1 MKKLIPILSLA
12 ATALAVQAAPVSP
25 DEALT
30 RALGS
35 SPQTM
40 HAPGAGYSLLHTR
53 KAGSHD
59 TLFVFE
65 ANSGNGFI
73 IAPADDSL
81 PAILGYGTSEL
92 CDETGNFAPAFEYWL
107 DELGR
112 QAEYAGS
119 HPDAVTR
126 RSERPYREPIEPLCQ
141 TRWNQSTPY
150 NNLCPE
156 LDGRRSVT
164 GCVATAMAQ
173 VMKYH
178 NWPDSGEGSNQYE
191 WGGRTL
197 SMDYS
202 AQEFRWDLMLNDYLP
217 VFDGHAL
224 RIDATEQQQE
234 AVARL
239 MVAAGHS
246 VEMGYSPEASGAT
259 SIRIGRA
266 LGLYFR
272 YDKSLRYLQRDY
284 YPLDEWEEIIYTSLL
299 NDGPVIYDGQ
309 ANIGGHSFV
318 CDGYSAD
325 GYFHFNWGWGGM
337 SDGYFLLDALDPIN
351 QGIGGADSGFNYMQD
366 IIVGIRPDRSGDS
379 EWGATVVSDSR
390 LDMTYTRK
398 TNILTVT
405 NMIYNAGPGD
415 IESGMIGLRI
425 SDRTDAGAEP
435 EYLVEPFEGLA
446 IMYGFRG
453 MEFEMPSL
461 PDGQYDILP
470 VYARSQEEDALFIPV
485 KTPYG
490 QTSSYSFVVSD
501 GKIIGLR
508 PTEDFRPVSVDMIS
522 DGPASAELSSACEYF
537 TVTGVRA
544 AVKEA
549 GAPRPALPCGIYV
562 VKTQSSTFKITVR

>member
-1 MKKLIPILSLA
+1 M
-12 ATALAVQAAPVSP
+12 
-25 DEALT
+25 
-30 RALGS
+30 
-35 SPQTM
+35 
-40 HAPGAGYSLLHTR
+40 
-53 KAGSHD
+53 
-59 TLFVFE
+59 
-65 ANSGNGFI
+65 N
-73 IAPADDSL
+73 
-81 PAILGYGTSEL
+81 
-92 CDETGNFAPAFEYWL
+92 
-107 DELGR
+107 
-112 QAEYAGS
+112 
-119 HPDAVTR
+119 
-126 RSERPYREPIEPLCQ
+126 
-141 TRWNQSTPY
+141 
-150 NNLCPE
+150 
-156 LDGRRSVT
+156 
-164 GCVATAMAQ
+164 
-173 VMKYH
+173 
-178 NWPDSGEGSNQYE
+178 
-191 WGGRTL
+191 
-197 SMDYS
+197 YS

-435 EYLVEPFEGLA
+435 EYLV
-446 IMYGFRG
+446 
-453 MEFEMPSL
+453 
-461 PDGQYDILP
+461 
-470 VYARSQEEDALFIPV
+470 
-485 KTPYG
+485 
-490 QTSSYSFVVSD
+490 
-501 GKIIGLR
+501 
-508 PTEDFRPVSVDMIS
+508 
-522 DGPASAELSSACEYF
+522 
-537 TVTGVRA
+537 
-544 AVKEA
+544 
-549 GAPRPALPCGIYV
+549 
-562 VKTQSSTFKITVR
+562 